1 MSNNNPIDREAPN
14 LFLEEVEDSP
24 DVEFQEQPHRGT
36 WNPDQ
41 LIDPESQITGEV
53 SDEVSDKEE
62 VDTGFDNDSLGK
74 AKDPVFLYL
83 QELGSA
89 PLLSRDEEVKLAQRI
104 EEGEAQIVAEALS
117 SLLALRRALD
127 LGKKV
132 AAGLVNVRDVVSDPQ
147 ETSADLLAN
156 EKILKARFRTQ
167 IRKLQDLAGSHER
180 MARRLDKRIVDGR
193 RTRLD
198 KKLIQQREKIAA
210 AINALQL
217 NRGQIGFIVEDH
229 KKAYEKLK
237 ELNRKIQEK
246 TKERAAI
253 QIIEKEMGMPA
264 QEIERRVRAI
274 LDKKAQVNQVKN
286 CFVEANLRLV
296 VIIAKKYCGRG
307 LQLLDLIQ
315 EGNIGLMRAVDKFN
329 YRLGFRFSTYA
340 SWWIRQAIT
349 RSLSD
354 YSRTIRIP
362 VHMVELVKK
371 YSQTAS
377 YLYSQLGRR
386 STPEEIAAQ
395 MALPVEKV
403 QMILNL
409 VKEPVSLET
418 PIGEGEES
426 CLGDLVRDERS
437 SNPEEAVIDRNL
449 KEETQKILMT
459 LTPREEKIVRMRFGI
474 REKSDYTLE
483 ETGKVF
489 GVTRERIRQ
498 IEAAA
503 LRKLRNPQ
511 RIVTPKLPTARNT
524 YALASQ
530 KKNRVD

>member
-24 DVEFQEQPHRGT
+24 DVEFQEQPYRGT

-167 IRKLQDLAGSHER
+167 MRKLHCLARSYEQTVSSKNKRATRGLQKKLEE
-180 MARRLDKRIVDGR
+180 KRIR
-193 RTRLD
+193 
-198 KKLIQQREKIAA
+198 QREKIAA

-246 TKERAAI
+246 TKER
-253 QIIEKEMGMPA
+253 
-264 QEIERRVRAI
+264 
-274 LDKKAQVNQVKN
+274 
-286 CFVEANLRLV
+286 
-296 VIIAKKYCGRG
+296 
-307 LQLLDLIQ
+307 
-315 EGNIGLMRAVDKFN
+315 
-329 YRLGFRFSTYA
+329 
-340 SWWIRQAIT
+340 
-349 RSLSD
+349 
-354 YSRTIRIP
+354 
-362 VHMVELVKK
+362 
-371 YSQTAS
+371 
-377 YLYSQLGRR
+377 
-386 STPEEIAAQ
+386 
-395 MALPVEKV
+395 
-403 QMILNL
+403 
-409 VKEPVSLET
+409 
-418 PIGEGEES
+418 
-426 CLGDLVRDERS
+426 
-437 SNPEEAVIDRNL
+437 
-449 KEETQKILMT
+449 
-459 LTPREEKIVRMRFGI
+459 GI
-474 REKSDYTLE
+474 
-483 ETGKVF
+483 F
-489 GVTRERIRQ
+489 
-498 IEAAA
+498 
-503 LRKLRNPQ
+503 
-511 RIVTPKLPTARNT
+511 
-524 YALASQ
+524 LA
-530 KKNRVD
+530 